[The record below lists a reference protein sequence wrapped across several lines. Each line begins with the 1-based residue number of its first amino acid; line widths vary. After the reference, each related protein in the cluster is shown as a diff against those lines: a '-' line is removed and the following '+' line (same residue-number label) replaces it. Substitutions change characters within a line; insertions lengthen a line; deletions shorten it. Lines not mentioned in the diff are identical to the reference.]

1 MPKILTKDNGLQM
14 ISGGCAGCVEVAIMH
29 PLDLIKT
36 RLQIQSN
43 ASRGSANHY
52 NGVGDCM
59 VKMYRQEGLKSY
71 WKGII
76 PPLCVET
83 PKRAWKFGT
92 YEIFKTQMGY
102 RRDGSMTFGQMATVN
117 LMAGM
122 GSGVTEAIIV
132 NPFEV
137 VKVKMQSNR
146 SHQSARPTTWS
157 VAREIIRE
165 DGMGR
170 NGLLGKGLTATIGR
184 NGAFNTIY
192 FGFFY
197 TVVHNTETLEN
208 KWLELARK
216 FALGFISGTMASIFN
231 IPFDV
236 AKSRIQGPQPEPGKI
251 AYRGTFRTIGMVY
264 SKEGFAAL
272 YKGLVP
278 KIMRLGPG
286 GAIMLIVKDYVF
298 DHLKV
303 RFP

>member
-1 MPKILTKDNGLQM
+1 M

-102 RRDGSMTFGQMATVN
+102 RRDGSMTFGQMATVG
-117 LMAGM
+117 L
-122 GSGVTEAIIV
+122 
-132 NPFEV
+132 NPHDLTSIL